1 MMKRFTVLFL
11 ACLFLCGCTSQASA
25 PESAGSSV
33 QSTLTVS
40 SGSASGGLYDP
51 DSALEV
57 QYQGALRS
65 YPLNIPDVYGMR
77 AIGDGLLIFSGTEIT
92 TLTLLTGEALSVT
105 AVLSLDFFL
114 EAEDPSLQTGGG
126 GLSYYDPLN
135 RQTVVLDASLKAV
148 SHIAAPED
156 LSGVPILSADRNTL
170 YYCTANAIRAWDLE
184 TGIRRCVKEIAYSE
198 QAITGLYSEDTVLQ
212 CTIQDNGKERT
223 MLLSA
228 QNGLLLYERDG
239 ALTLRTSGSRY
250 YLSFQTGMVQAML
263 FGEDAQSPQALTPAD
278 LTAAGTFL
286 ESQDAVVTVSSPGEN
301 TVQLDYYL
309 LDTGVRRSTVSLQTQ
324 YLPIAVE
331 DTSGGDLFV
340 LIYSDS
346 YGCQTLYRWD
356 VSDSSTLLIQDS
368 TDYTGTYYTAESP
381 DWAGIARCQAY
392 AAQIGSKYGLEVL
405 IWEDALAVQPWDYD
419 FEAEYLV
426 PVLEAELEALDQRL
440 SQYPDGML
448 MATISHFTGLKICI
462 LRQLTGTAESGSLDT
477 ATGLQFM
484 DGTDACIAL
493 AAGEFSEQA
502 LYHELFH
509 VMETHILNESTAFD
523 QWEALNPSG
532 FSYDYDYRANAQ
544 RSSGIYLEGENRAF
558 IDTYSMSFPKEDRA
572 RIMEYA
578 MLSGKEALFQSETMQ
593 SKLLALCKGIR
604 EAYALEKSEET
615 FLWEQYLTKS
625 LAYTQ

>member
-1 MMKRFTVLFL
+1 MMKRLTVLVL
-11 ACLFLCGCTSQASA
+11 ACLFLCGCTSHASA
-25 PESAGSSV
+25 SESASSSV
-33 QSTLTVS
+33 QSISAAS
-40 SGSASGGLYDP
+40 SGGTSGGLYDP

-57 QYQGALRS
+57 QYQGALRA
-65 YPLNIPDVYGMR
+65 YPLNIPDVYGMC
-77 AIGDGLLIFSGTEIT
+77 AMGDGLLIFSGTEIT
-92 TLTLLTGEALSVT
+92 TLTLLTGEELYVT

-114 EAEDPSLQTGGG
+114 DAADPSLQTGGG
-126 GLSYYDPLN
+126 ELSYYDPLN

-156 LSGVPILSADRNTL
+156 LSGVPVLSADRNTL
-170 YYCTANAIRAWDLE
+170 YYCTSNAIRAWDLE

-198 QAITGLYSEDTVLQ
+198 QTVTGLYSEDTVLQ

-223 MLLSA
+223 MLLST

-239 ALTLRTSGSRY
+239 ALALRTSGSRY
-250 YLSFQTGMVQAML
+250 FLCFQTGMVQTML
-263 FGEDAQSPQALTPAD
+263 FGEDAESPQALTPAE
-278 LTAAGTFL
+278 LTASGTFL
-286 ESQDAVVTVSSPGEN
+286 ESQDAVVTVASSDGS
-301 TVQLDYYL
+301 VQLDYYVL
-309 LDTGVRRSTVSLQTQ
+309 NTGVRRSTVSLQTQ
-324 YLPIAVE
+324 YAPIAVE
-331 DTSGGDLFV
+331 DTAGGGLYI
-340 LIYSDS
+340 LIYSET

-356 VSDSSTLLIQDS
+356 VSDSSALLIQDS
-368 TDYTGTYYTAESP
+368 TDYTGTYYTADSP

-392 AAQIGSKYGLEVL
+392 AAQIGSKYGIEVL
-405 IWEDALAVQPWDYD
+405 VWEDALAVQPWDYD
-419 FEAEYLV
+419 FEVEYLV
-426 PVLEAELEALDQRL
+426 PVLEAELEALDHRL

-448 MATISHFTGLKICI
+448 TTTISHFTGLKICI
-462 LRQLTGTAESGSLDT
+462 VRQLTGTAESGSLDT

-493 AAGEFSEQA
+493 AVGEFSEQA

-509 VMETHILNESTAFD
+509 VMETHILNESIAFD
-523 QWEALNPSG
+523 QWDALNPSG

-593 SKLLALCKGIR
+593 AKLLALCEGIR
-604 EAYALEKSEET
+604 EAYGLKKSEET
-615 FLWEQYLTKS
+615 FLWEQYLNKS